1 MSRRP
6 IHCSSSPRASVL
18 ARERAGDGGPLTPA
32 GASDDGTLT
41 APFIFRTSQPKRRS
55 YTRFARAS
63 RDRVASSGVC
73 ETSWNDL
80 RPPPACTE
88 CDVRARPS
96 MLMPRSDSAAA
107 SECAE
112 ALDTLA
118 ARSTSSAC
126 RTSKR
131 TLPRCSSPAS
141 RRYTSSGRRS
151 SSRMAVSVVL
161 NSSASLSVAR
171 SGIALLSRK
180 AKDDGAFVSCS
191 AESVWASRPKSIW

>member
-1 MSRRP
+1 MIKRVRQ
-6 IHCSSSPRASVL
+6 
-18 ARERAGDGGPLTPA
+18 ERQHA
-32 GASDDGTLT
+32 
-41 APFIFRTSQPKRRS
+41 
-55 YTRFARAS
+55 
-63 RDRVASSGVC
+63 VC
-73 ETSWNDL
+73 L
-80 RPPPACTE
+80 RCTCTE

-141 RRYTSSGRRS
+141 RRYTCAAPSP
-151 SSRMAVSVVL
+151 
-161 NSSASLSVAR
+161 
-171 SGIALLSRK
+171 
-180 AKDDGAFVSCS
+180 
-191 AESVWASRPKSIW
+191 ASRANLSEGGRECVRLRDW